1 MSTPLIWIIIPLGL
15 ALLLISTRKKPILSG
30 ILASA
35 ISLILAVL
43 ALLFPRD
50 LSFLLPDQRLE
61 IASSLELFGRS
72 LQIMGSQLTM
82 VALLYGIA
90 FLWNLGSVLFR
101 PSLWF
106 NVLSLG
112 ISALWIATLSV
123 NPFLYAAVL
132 IELIALL
139 SVPLLSPRGM
149 RTESGVLRYL
159 VFQTLALP
167 LILLTGWML
176 AGIGSAP
183 SANPLIVRSAMLV
196 LFGFALWI
204 GAFPFHSWIPMI
216 SEKSHPWALS
226 FLFAILQ
233 TALSVFLLQFLD
245 QYAWLRN
252 LPMIFS
258 GLRWIGVI
266 MIAVAGLL
274 SAVQTK
280 LGKSFG
286 YLVLYETGYS
296 LLAVGLARTGGL
308 NYLAMLFIPR
318 LLSYAVIS
326 LALSALVQD
335 QSPDAL
341 LYTNQAGLFRTRPIV
356 TGGILI
362 GIFSLLG
369 LPLLPLFPHK
379 QMLWLLTAQLD
390 PRLLLWVFAG
400 SLGLLLNAARLIRV
414 FSQERSEDS
423 VFQLK
428 KEKTGFI
435 VLMASMILL
444 MVAFG
449 ASTQFLLPRFL
460 EILTPFT
467 QLVPTP

>member
-1 MSTPLIWIIIPLGL
+1 
-15 ALLLISTRKKPILSG
+15 
-30 ILASA
+30 
-35 ISLILAVL
+35 
-43 ALLFPRD
+43 
-50 LSFLLPDQRLE
+50 
-61 IASSLELFGRS
+61 
-72 LQIMGSQLTM
+72 
-82 VALLYGIA
+82 
-90 FLWNLGSVLFR
+90 
-101 PSLWF
+101 
-106 NVLSLG
+106 
-112 ISALWIATLSV
+112 
-123 NPFLYAAVL
+123 
-132 IELIALL
+132 
-139 SVPLLSPRGM
+139 
-149 RTESGVLRYL
+149 
-159 VFQTLALP
+159 
-167 LILLTGWML
+167 
-176 AGIGSAP
+176 
-183 SANPLIVRSAMLV
+183 
-196 LFGFALWI
+196 
-204 GAFPFHSWIPMI
+204 
-216 SEKSHPWALS
+216 
-226 FLFAILQ
+226 
-233 TALSVFLLQFLD
+233 
-245 QYAWLRN
+245 
-252 LPMIFS
+252 MIFS

-423 VFQLK
+423 VFQQK
-428 KEKTGFI
+428 KEKTGFV